1 MATLTLRKAEK
12 ADIPFIMATERTPGY
27 DRFLGRFEE
36 AEHLRLIGDAS
47 WAYFVAADES
57 GSSVGFAI
65 LNDLDNRDGNVCL
78 KRLAVREAGQG
89 IGTAILPPLLSWV
102 FEKTSTHR
110 FWLNVID
117 YNVRGLSLYHRAG
130 FVKEGVKRQS
140 ALLADGSRA
149 DLVMMSILRPEWE
162 TGDTGS

>member
-1 MATLTLRKAEK
+1 MVTLTLRKADK
-12 ADIPFIMATERTPGY
+12 ADIPFIMATERMPGY
-27 DRFLGRFEE
+27 DRFLGSYEE
-36 AEHLRLIGDAS
+36 AEHLRLLGEAS
-47 WAYFVAADES
+47 WAYFVATDES
-57 GSSVGFAI
+57 SSSVGFAI

-89 IGTAILPPLLSWV
+89 LGTAILPSLLSWV
-102 FEKTSTHR
+102 FQETSTHR
-110 FWLNVID
+110 FWLNVVD
-117 YNVRGLSLYHRAG
+117 YNARGLRLYRKAG
-130 FVKEGVKRQS
+130 FVEEGVKRQS

>member
-1 MATLTLRKAEK
+1 MVTLTLRKADK
-12 ADIPFIMATERTPGY
+12 ADIPFIMATERMPGY
-27 DRFLGRFEE
+27 DRFLGSFEE

-47 WAYFVAADES
+47 WAYFVATDES

-78 KRLAVREAGQG
+78 KRLAMRDAGQG
-89 IGTAILPPLLSWV
+89 FGTAMLPALLSWI
-102 FEKTSTHR
+102 FEETSTHR
-110 FWLNVID
+110 FWLNVVN
-117 YNVRGLSLYHRAG
+117 YNARGLSLYRRAG
-130 FVKEGVKRQS
+130 FVEEGVKRQS

-162 TGDTGS
+162 TGNTGS